1 MKMARS
7 VSFRTSNKMTSIAHN
22 NRTDED
28 EKKLKDI
35 DKHIRWEDVDKNV
48 TLVSRDIRDVY
59 HEEFHTDVIKYNIRQ
74 KRKDRKIDMDY
85 GGYYKKIRDEK
96 GKGNAEEQREFIVQF
111 GKKDD
116 EPFDIETSN
125 AMFTQ
130 YLDEFKERNPDMK
143 VYNAVIHNDEAVPHM
158 HINIV
163 PVGRGYKRGVAS
175 KPSFTKALKTSG
187 VTFDEFQDRERESL
201 ATIMKQHTNE
211 DRKLVGTHDYVP
223 PAQYREMMGEASEKL
238 EEANKTLEEANKER
252 ERANKERERAKERVK
267 EANGHVGKINE
278 HYANIKQQWQA
289 LASKGTELDEKGREL
304 DSRARTLENG
314 ETRLNASKSDFKR
327 YVERTEQEH
336 KEKEQEQALKGSEL
350 DARAHGLDSR
360 ARTLEN
366 RETSLNAS
374 KSEFEAD
381 AEQRERAIE
390 RKTEEMKAERLR
402 LSAFLSRA
410 QTWTV
415 EKLESMQSKLQ
426 KRQQQLELTS
436 DDLED
441 LNESGNKLQR

>member
-1 MKMARS
+1 MARS

-22 NRTDED
+22 NRTKED
-28 EKKLKDI
+28 KKKLKDI
-35 DKHIRWEDVDKNV
+35 DKHIRWEDVGKNV

-59 HEEFHTDVIKYNIRQ
+59 HEEFHADVIKYNIRQ
-74 KRKDRKIDMDY
+74 KRKDRKIDSSY

-111 GKKDD
+111 GKKGD

-130 YLDEFKERNPDMK
+130 YLDEFRERNPDMK

-175 KPSFTKALKTSG
+175 KPSFTRALKTSG
-187 VTFDEFQDRERESL
+187 VTFDEFQERERESL

-238 EEANKTLEEANKER
+238 EEANKMMERATEEM
-252 ERANKERERAKERVK
+252 ERANKERERSKKRVE

-278 HYANIKQQWQA
+278 HYANIKQQWHA
-289 LASKGTELDEKGREL
+289 LASKGAELDARAHEL
-304 DSRARTLENG
+304 DSRAKTLENG
-314 ETRLNASKSDFKR
+314 ETRLNASKSDFKA
-327 YVERTEQEH
+327 YAEKKAQEL
-336 KEKEQEQALKGSEL
+336 Q
-350 DARAHGLDSR
+350 
-360 ARTLEN
+360 
-366 RETSLNAS
+366 
-374 KSEFEAD
+374 
-381 AEQRERAIE
+381 
-390 RKTEEMKAERLR
+390 EMKNNALEMCQNAQDIWAKIDDYEGLGLR
-402 LSAFLSRA
+402 A
-410 QTWTV
+410 V
-415 EKLESMQSKLQ
+415 KLTAKANRMNSETMATKLQ
-426 KRQQQLELTS
+426 DMQGFSAE
-436 DDLED
+436 DLED
-441 LNESGNKLQR
+441 LNEETPQEHATTPKLESIDQATANLGKIVKKFQR

>member
-1 MKMARS
+1 MARS

-22 NRTDED
+22 NRTKED
-28 EKKLKDI
+28 KKKLKDI
-35 DKHIRWEDVDKNV
+35 DKHIRWEDVGKNV

-59 HEEFHTDVIKYNIRQ
+59 HEEFHADVIKYNIRQ
-74 KRKDRKIDMDY
+74 KRKDRKIDSSY

-111 GKKDD
+111 GKKGD

-130 YLDEFKERNPDMK
+130 YLDEFRERNPDMK

-175 KPSFTKALKTSG
+175 KPSFTRALKTSG
-187 VTFDEFQDRERESL
+187 VTFDEFQERERESL

-238 EEANKTLEEANKER
+238 EEANKMMERATEEM
-252 ERANKERERAKERVK
+252 ERANKERERSKKRVE

-278 HYANIKQQWQA
+278 HYANIKQQWHA
-289 LASKGTELDEKGREL
+289 LASKGAELDARAHEL
-304 DSRARTLENG
+304 DSRAKTLENDK
-314 ETRLNASKSDFKR
+314 TALNASKSDFETYAEQR
-327 YVERTEQEH
+327 EQEFKA
-336 KEKEQEQALKGSEL
+336 KELEQAQKGTEL
-350 DARAHGLDSR
+350 DARARELDSR
-360 ARTLEN
+360 TKTLEK
-366 RETSLNAS
+366 RETSLNAL
-374 KSEFEAD
+374 KSDFETY
-381 AEQRERAIE
+381 AEQREQEIE
-390 RKTEEMKAERLR
+390 RKTEEMKAERLS
-402 LSAFLSRA
+402 LLEVLANA
-410 QTWTV
+410 QTWTTD
-415 EKLESMQSKLQ
+415 KLESLKNKLQ

-441 LNESGNKLQR
+441 LNESGNNLQR